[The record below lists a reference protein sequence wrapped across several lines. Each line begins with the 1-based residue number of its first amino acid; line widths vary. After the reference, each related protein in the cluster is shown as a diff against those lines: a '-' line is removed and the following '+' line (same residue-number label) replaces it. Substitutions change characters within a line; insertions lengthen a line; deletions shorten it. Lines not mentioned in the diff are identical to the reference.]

1 MRIQHLLLLS
11 SIAVAAPGLAG
22 EPKPTANGKPQGAG
36 SAKTEAPGNAIA
48 GDKPAPARPAQK
60 DRVHYTFPPS
70 AKRM

>member
-22 EPKPTANGKPQGAG
+22 EPKPIAKGKPAVAGGAK
-36 SAKTEAPGNAIA
+36 SEAPGNAIA
-48 GDKPAPARPAQK
+48 GDKPTPVRPAQK
-60 DRVHYTFPPS
+60 NRVHYTFPPS